1 MDFSKF
7 DVRVL
12 ERKFKNGEIT
22 EKEYKK
28 YLESLED
35 ATEYSEINEDQLLK
49 DAGFKKKEH

>member
-35 ATEYSEINEDQLLK
+35 AAEYSEINEDQLLK

>member
-12 ERKFKNGEIT
+12 ERKVKSGEIT

-35 ATEYSEINEDQLLK
+35 ANEHVEINEEQLLK
-49 DAGFKKKEH
+49 DAGVKKKEH

>member
-12 ERKFKNGEIT
+12 ERKMKRGEIT

-28 YLESLED
+28 HLESLEENKEFVEMDED
-35 ATEYSEINEDQLLK
+35 AVLK
-49 DAGFKKKEH
+49 DAGFKKKEY

>member
-12 ERKFKNGEIT
+12 ERKLKSGEIT

-28 YLESLED
+28 HLESLED
-35 ATEYSEINEDQLLK
+35 AGEFAEINEEQLLK
-49 DAGFKKKEH
+49 DAGVKKKEH

>member
-12 ERKFKNGEIT
+12 ERKLKSGEIT

-35 ATEYSEINEDQLLK
+35 GNEYTEINEEQLLK
-49 DAGFKKKEH
+49 DAGVKKKEH

>member
-12 ERKFKNGEIT
+12 ERKFKSGEIT

-35 ATEYSEINEDQLLK
+35 ANEFAEINEEQLLK
-49 DAGFKKKEH
+49 DAGVKKKEH